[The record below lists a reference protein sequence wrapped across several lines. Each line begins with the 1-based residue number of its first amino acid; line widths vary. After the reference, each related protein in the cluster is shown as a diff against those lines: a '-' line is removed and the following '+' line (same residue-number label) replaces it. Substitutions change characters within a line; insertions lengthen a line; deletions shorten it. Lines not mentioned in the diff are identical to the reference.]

1 MSVGDLVNAGLTQK
15 SATCFVDDI
24 KGGLKQRKW
33 FLVFDHKIILFKIK
47 TIIKLST
54 TFSAIEYVKLWV
66 WLSISLHCQ
75 I

>member
-54 TFSAIEYVKLWV
+54 
-66 WLSISLHCQ
+66 
-75 I
+75 